1 MKRVVSMQTSIDD
14 FLGTKQGDK
23 YRKVLFRSFYNF
35 DTDYVTHG
43 LYWYPARFIP
53 HVVRYF
59 IENYTKTGDLVF
71 DPFAGSGTVAIEA
84 EITGRNYVV
93 WDLNPITELLVK
105 AETWR
110 GDINEK
116 MFEVDFE
123 YPKRFI
129 PRWDNLYLWHPREFV
144 DALGK
149 LWGYYHDHPN
159 PLLAIPL
166 LRITK
171 YFSYAEIEFP
181 KPYRSKVALERV
193 KELLSSDWLQKM
205 KDMYRQEVERV
216 IKKVREFQRLC
227 KCVPKGEVRGGVD
240 VLNAELPRVDAVI
253 TSPPYLQAQE
263 YIRTFSMELHWLGYT
278 DAEIRRLKSKEI
290 PYNTP
295 PIVTVNSQAYRK
307 YREFVKSIGDP
318 RLLQIYDV
326 YFKSM
331 AHFLGKVNAKIIGL
345 FVGPVKVKTTRVP
358 LDEIFREH
366 LESLGW
372 SHEVTLI
379 DTIVSRR
386 LAQVRINPATGLED
400 ERTPTEH
407 LLIMV
412 RNKN

>member
-1 MKRVVSMQTSIDD
+1 MQTSIDD
-14 FLGTKQGDK
+14 FLGAKQEDK
-23 YRKVLFRSFYNF
+23 YRKVLFRSFYDF
-35 DTDYVTHG
+35 DTDYATHG

-59 IENYTKTGDLVF
+59 IERYTKLGDLVF

-116 MFEVDFE
+116 MFEVDFN
-123 YPKRFI
+123 YPKKFV

-144 DALGK
+144 DALSR
-149 LWGYYHDHPN
+149 LWAYYHDHSN

-166 LRITK
+166 LRVTK

-181 KPYRSKVALERV
+181 KPYRSKVAMERV
-193 KELLSSDWLQKM
+193 KELLSGNWREKM
-205 KDMYRQEVERV
+205 RDMYRQEVERV
-216 IKKVREFQRLC
+216 IKKVKEFQKLC
-227 KCVPKGEVRGGVD
+227 KCTSKGEVKGGVD
-240 VLNAELPRVDAVI
+240 VLNAELPKADAII

-278 DAEIRRLKSKEI
+278 DAEIRKLKSKEI

-295 PIVTVNSQAYRK
+295 PNVSVNSDTYKK
-307 YREFVKSIGDP
+307 YRELVRKVGDTK
-318 RLLQIYDV
+318 LLQIYDA

-331 AHFLGKVNAKIIGL
+331 AYFLNKVDAKVIGL
-345 FVGPVKVKTTRVP
+345 FVGPVKVKAMRVP
-358 LDEIFREH
+358 LDEIFKEH
-366 LESLGW
+366 FESLGW

-386 LAQVRINPATGLED
+386 LAKVEINPATGLED

-407 LLIMV
+407 LLIMR
-412 RNKN
+412 RNQ

>member
-1 MKRVVSMQTSIDD
+1 MQTSIDD
-14 FLGTKQGDK
+14 FLGAKQGDK
-23 YRKVLFRSFYNF
+23 YRKVLFRSFYSF
-35 DTDYVTHG
+35 DTDYATHG

-59 IENYTKTGDLVF
+59 IERFTKPGDLVF

-84 EITGRNYVV
+84 EITERNYIV

-110 GDINEK
+110 GDVNEK

-123 YPKRFI
+123 YPKKFI

-144 DALGK
+144 DVLSR
-149 LWGYYHDHPN
+149 LWAYYHDNPS

-181 KPYRSKVALERV
+181 KPYRSKVAMERV
-193 KELLSSDWLQKM
+193 KELLSGNWRQKM
-205 KDMYRQEVERV
+205 RDMYRQEVERV

-227 KCVPKGEVRGGVD
+227 KCVSKGEVRGGVD
-240 VLNAELPRVDAVI
+240 TLNAELPRVDAVI

-278 DAEIRRLKSKEI
+278 DAEIRKLKSKEI
-290 PYNTP
+290 PYNAP
-295 PIVTVNSQAYRK
+295 PNVMVNSNTYRK
-307 YREFVKSIGDP
+307 YRELVRKIGDTK
-318 RLLQIYDV
+318 LLQIYDA

-331 AHFLGKVNAKIIGL
+331 AHFLNKVNAKVIGL
-345 FVGPVKVKTTRVP
+345 FVGPVKVKTMRIP
-358 LDEIFREH
+358 LDEIFKEH

-372 SHEVTLI
+372 FHEVTLI

-386 LAQVRINPATGLED
+386 LARVEINPATGLED

-407 LLIMV
+407 LLVM
-412 RNKN
+412 RQN

>member
-1 MKRVVSMQTSIDD
+1 MQTSIDD
-14 FLGTKQGDK
+14 FLGAKQEDK

-35 DTDYVTHG
+35 DTDYATHG

-59 IENYTKTGDLVF
+59 IERYTKPGDLVF

-84 EITGRNYVV
+84 EITGRNYIV

-116 MFEVDFE
+116 MFEVDFN
-123 YPKRFI
+123 YPKKFV

-144 DALGK
+144 DALSR

-181 KPYRSKVALERV
+181 KPYRSKVAMERV
-193 KELLSSDWLQKM
+193 RELLSSDWRQKM

-216 IKKVREFQRLC
+216 IKKVKEFQKLC
-227 KCVPKGEVRGGVD
+227 KCTSKGEAKGGVD
-240 VLNAELPRVDAVI
+240 VLNAELPKADAVI

-278 DAEIRRLKSKEI
+278 DAEIRRLKSREI

-295 PIVTVNSQAYRK
+295 PNVSVNSNTYKK
-307 YREFVKSIGDP
+307 YRELVKGLGNSK
-318 RLLQIYDV
+318 LLQIYDA
-326 YFKSM
+326 YFESM
-331 AHFLGKVNAKIIGL
+331 AHFLNKVNAKVIGL
-345 FVGPVKVKTTRVP
+345 FVGHVKVKTMRIP
-358 LDEIFREH
+358 LDGIFKEH
-366 LESLGW
+366 LESQGW

-386 LAQVRINPATGLED
+386 LAKVEINPATGLED

-407 LLIMV
+407 LLIM
-412 RNKN
+412 RLRGSTP

>member
-1 MKRVVSMQTSIDD
+1 MQTSIDD
-14 FLGTKQGDK
+14 FLGTKNEK
-23 YRKVLFRSFYNF
+23 YRKVLFRSFYDF
-35 DTDYVTHG
+35 DTDYATHG

-59 IENYTKTGDLVF
+59 IERYTKPGDLVF

-84 EITGRNYVV
+84 EITGRNYIV

-116 MFEVDFE
+116 MFEVDFN
-123 YPKRFI
+123 YPKKFV

-144 DALGK
+144 NALSR
-149 LWGYYHDHPN
+149 LWGFYHNHPN

-166 LRITK
+166 LRVTK

-181 KPYRSKVALERV
+181 KPYRSKVAMERA
-193 KELLSSDWLQKM
+193 KELLSSDWRQKM

-216 IKKVREFQRLC
+216 IKKVKEFQKLC
-227 KCVPKGEVRGGVD
+227 KCTSKGEVKGGVD
-240 VLNAELPRVDAVI
+240 VLNAELPKADAVI

-278 DAEIRRLKSKEI
+278 DAEIRRLKSREI

-295 PIVTVNSQAYRK
+295 PNVSVNSNTYKK
-307 YREFVKSIGDP
+307 YRELVKGLGNSK
-318 RLLQIYDV
+318 LLQIYDA
-326 YFKSM
+326 YFESM
-331 AHFLGKVNAKIIGL
+331 AHFLNKVNAKVIGL
-345 FVGPVKVKTTRVP
+345 FVGHVKVKTMRIP
-358 LDEIFREH
+358 LDGIFKEH
-366 LESLGW
+366 LESQGW

-386 LAQVRINPATGLED
+386 LAKVEINPATGLED

-407 LLIMV
+407 LLIMI
-412 RNKN
+412 RNQ

>member
-1 MKRVVSMQTSIDD
+1 MKEVVNMQTSIDD
-14 FLGTKQGDK
+14 FLETKGSR
-23 YRKVLFRSFYNF
+23 YRKVLFRSFYDF
-35 DTDYVTHG
+35 DTDYATHG

-84 EITGRNYVV
+84 EITGRNYIV

-105 AETWR
+105 VETWK

-116 MFEVDFE
+116 MFEVDFN
-123 YPKRFI
+123 YPKKFV

-144 DALGK
+144 DVLAR
-149 LWGYYHDHPN
+149 LWAYYHDHSN
-159 PLLAIPL
+159 SLLAIPL
-166 LRITK
+166 LRVTK

-181 KPYRSKVALERV
+181 KPYRSKVAMERV
-193 KELLSSDWLQKM
+193 KELLSSDWRQKM

-216 IKKVREFQRLC
+216 IKKVKEFQKLC
-227 KCVPKGEVRGGVD
+227 KCTSKGEVKGGVD
-240 VLNAELPRVDAVI
+240 VLNAELPKADAII

-278 DAEIRRLKSKEI
+278 DAEVRKLKSKEI

-295 PIVTVNSQAYRK
+295 PNVSVNSETYRK
-307 YREFVKSIGDP
+307 YRELVRNIGDSK
-318 RLLQIYDV
+318 LLQIYDA

-331 AHFLGKVNAKIIGL
+331 AQFLNKIDAKVIGL
-345 FVGPVKVKTTRVP
+345 FVGPVKVKTMRVP
-358 LDEIFREH
+358 LDEIFKEH

-372 SHEVTLI
+372 SHESTLI

-386 LAQVRINPATGLED
+386 LARVEINPATGLED

-407 LLIMV
+407 LLIM
-412 RNKN
+412 RRD

>member
-1 MKRVVSMQTSIDD
+1 MQTSIDD
-14 FLGTKQGDK
+14 FLGTKREDR

-35 DTDYVTHG
+35 DTDYATHG

-53 HVVRYF
+53 QVVRYF
-59 IENYTKTGDLVF
+59 IERYTKPGDLVF

-84 EITGRNYVV
+84 EMTARNYIV

-105 AETWR
+105 AETWK
-110 GDINEK
+110 DDVSEK
-116 MFEVDFE
+116 MFEVDFN
-123 YPKRFI
+123 YPKKFM

-144 DALGK
+144 DVLSRV
-149 LWGYYHDHPN
+149 WSYYHDHPSS
-159 PLLAIPL
+159 LLAIPL

-181 KPYRSKVALERV
+181 KPYRSKVAMERV
-193 KELLSSDWLQKM
+193 KELLSSDWRQKM
-205 KDMYRQEVERV
+205 KEMYRQEVERV
-216 IKKVREFQRLC
+216 IKKVKEFQKLC
-227 KCVPKGEVRGGVD
+227 KCTSKGEVKGGID
-240 VLNAELPRVDAVI
+240 VLNAELPKADAII

-278 DAEIRRLKSKEI
+278 DAEVRKLKSREI

-295 PIVTVNSQAYRK
+295 PNVTVNSNTYRK
-307 YREFVKSIGDP
+307 YRELVRSIGDSK
-318 RLLQIYDV
+318 LLQIYDA

-331 AHFLGKVNAKIIGL
+331 AHFLNKVDAKVIGL
-345 FVGPVKVKTTRVP
+345 FVGPVKIKTTRVP

-372 SHEVTLI
+372 LHEVTLI

-386 LAQVRINPATGLED
+386 LAKVEINPATGLED

-407 LLIMV
+407 LLVMR
-412 RNKN
+412 RN